1 MSYWFLC
8 QTIIDVIL
16 DLFIF
21 KYEIGWPVLSVE
33 IHLVECFFMEGY
45 IVGNNIT

>member
-21 KYEIGWPVLSVE
+21 KYEIGWHGFV
-33 IHLVECFFMEGY
+33 Y
-45 IVGNNIT
+45 